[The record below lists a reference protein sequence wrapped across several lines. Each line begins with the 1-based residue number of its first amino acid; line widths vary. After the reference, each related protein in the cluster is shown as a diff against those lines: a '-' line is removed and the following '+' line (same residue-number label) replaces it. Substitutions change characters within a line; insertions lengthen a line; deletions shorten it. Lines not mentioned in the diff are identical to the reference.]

1 VTSGL
6 FRRKKEPPTPP
17 PTDQPLTIPPEWLRY
32 SSSIRFAPLGM
43 GGQSRL
49 RDSTV
54 TVLGLGALGSA
65 IAEEFTRLG
74 IGKLVLVD
82 RDIVEMSNLSRQSLY
97 TEADAREG
105 SPKAIA
111 VAHRLHDINPQ
122 VMLEPRVADVTYRN
136 IYFHLTDSM
145 LCMDGSDNFELRHL
159 INQVSVSS
167 GIPWIYSG
175 VMGARMN
182 VMAILPHQTPCLAC
196 LVPLEQTQVPT
207 CLTTGVW
214 EPAVRTATAM
224 ATTLAVQYLTTGKPM
239 AGLFHADLWQGRFG
253 RINPVRDANCPV
265 CGLGEIPHLRGKL
278 GMKSRA
284 LCSEDGVELWPE
296 KVMEIDLE
304 ELYHRLAGQARVELH
319 DYFLR
324 LREGDLLVTLF
335 PDGRALVRGTHD
347 EGQARAV
354 LARVLG

>member
-1 VTSGL
+1 VTSRL
-6 FRRKKEPPTPP
+6 FRRKKEPPPP
-17 PTDQPLTIPPEWLRY
+17 PPRQPVSIPPEWLRY

-43 GGQSRL
+43 GGQARL

-54 TVLGLGALGSA
+54 TLLGLGALGSA
-65 IAEEFTRLG
+65 IAEELVRLG

-82 RDIVEMSNLSRQSLY
+82 RDIVEVSNLSRQSLY
-97 TEADAREG
+97 TESDAHDG
-105 SPKAIA
+105 LPKATA
-111 VAHRLHDINPQ
+111 AAYHLHDINPQ
-122 VMLEPRVADVTYRN
+122 VMLEPRVSDVTYRN
-136 IYFHLTDSM
+136 IYVHLTDSM
-145 LCMDGSDNFELRHL
+145 LAMDGSDNFELRHL
-159 INQVSVSS
+159 VNQVSVSS

-196 LVPLEQTQVPT
+196 LVPLEPAQTPT

-214 EPAVRTATAM
+214 EPAVQVAAAM

-239 AGLFHADLWQGRFG
+239 AGLFHADLWAGRFG
-253 RINPVRDANCPV
+253 RINPVRDTNCQV
-265 CGLGEIPHLRGKL
+265 CGLGEMPHLRGKL
-278 GMKSRA
+278 GTKSRA
-284 LCSEDGVELWPE
+284 VCSEDGVELWPE
-296 KVMEIDLE
+296 KMMELDME
-304 ELYHRLAGQARVELH
+304 ALYKRLAGHFHVELH

-324 LREGDLLVTLF
+324 MLDGDLMLTLF